1 MTMTPR
7 LNDEQRQ
14 ALAESGG
21 GPVEVIDEQA
31 NRRYYLVAS
40 DEYEKMARLLAA
52 ERIDPSL
59 YEFKDEILY
68 DSE

>member
-1 MTMTPR
+1 MTPR

-21 GPVEVIDEQA
+21 GPVEVIDERG

-40 DEYEKMARLLAA
+40 DEYETMTRLLGA